1 MVPGHRDGLE
11 GRQGSLVT
19 GVLVRGCGG
28 WADVV
33 AVAVETGVQ
42 DLVPG
47 PRSGWLS
54 EKGTRKVF
62 RSPVQALKAG

>member
-1 MVPGHRDGLE
+1 M
-11 GRQGSLVT
+11 T

-33 AVAVETGVQ
+33 AVAVEAGVQ